1 MRRRL
6 LQGVVVV
13 GTAVVLSAGCGEA
26 TIDNPTTPTA
36 PPSTIETFSGGVTVN
51 GAVTFPF
58 TANGGSINAK
68 LADLKP
74 DGSTVGMLIGSSS
87 GATCQVQLSND
98 NAGINSIILG
108 VVRDGG
114 TLCARVYDV
123 GKLTD
128 PATFTLNVEHY

>member
-6 LQGVVVV
+6 LQGMAVV
-13 GTAVVLSAGCGEA
+13 GYAVVLSAGCGEA
-26 TIDNPTTPTA
+26 TIDNPIDPTTPQ
-36 PPSTIETFSGGVTVN
+36 STIETFSGVVTVN

-58 TANGGSINAK
+58 TSSGGSINAT
-68 LADLKP
+68 LSDLKP

-98 NAGINSIILG
+98 NAGINSVILG

-114 TLCARVYDV
+114 TLCARI
-123 GKLTD
+123 
-128 PATFTLNVEHY
+128 